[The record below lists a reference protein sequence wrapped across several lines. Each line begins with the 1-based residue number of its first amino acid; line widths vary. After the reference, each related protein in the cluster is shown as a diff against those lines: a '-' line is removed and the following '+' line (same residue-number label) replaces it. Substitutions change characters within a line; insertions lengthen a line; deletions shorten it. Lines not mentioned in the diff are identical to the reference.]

1 MRKWDKDQDATA
13 GRELVLT
20 ESRDELP
27 EVLDEGGLPVING
40 HQVTLFEW
48 TCFKAYVDAMGNKL
62 AASKALG
69 VTRQNF
75 YRFEVEPWWK
85 WLCDRYIVSEQRRTH
100 IAIARKMHMAADTLE
115 DVMANTSPNDR
126 TAGARVQ
133 AAQTVL
139 KVGNDPLI
147 KVSPSLQINQNII
160 NNHGTINVNKLK
172 LLSPDKLHE
181 IAETLEIPVE
191 AKDF

>member
-1 MRKWDKDQDATA
+1 MNEHDESDD

-27 EVLDEGGLPVING
+27 EFMDEGGLPVING
-40 HQVTLFEW
+40 HQITVFEW
-48 TCFKAYVDAMGNKL
+48 NGFKAYVDAMGNKSQ
-62 AASKALG
+62 ASRALG

-75 YRFEVEPWWK
+75 YRWEVEPWWK
-85 WLCDRYIVSEQRRTH
+85 WLCDRYIVAEQRRTH
-100 IAIARKMHMAADTLE
+100 VAIARKMHMAADTLY

-126 TAGARVQ
+126 TAGARVN

-172 LLSPDKLHE
+172 ELSPDKLHE

>member
-1 MRKWDKDQDATA
+1 MSKWDKDQDATA

-69 VTRQNF
+69 VTR
-75 YRFEVEPWWK
+75 
-85 WLCDRYIVSEQRRTH
+85 
-100 IAIARKMHMAADTLE
+100 E